1 MNTHISA
8 STLVAQRTHDVP
20 GEVWIDPLER
30 EGLPVHAP
38 IPNTRNRGES
48 GSSLRRRS
56 TWARGTRDGDV
67 DFGEKHVERLAKHQ
81 AAGVVRAHTRRGWGW
96 LHRSPNGKKAT
107 KSRGTGTQEGERGK
121 VDQGHR
127 GTDEKG
133 KAKKNTH
140 RRRYIPSDTEND
152 TDFADGE
159 FHRPGRTRKGVPGGW
174 LTPVM
179 HLPRVHAHRS
189 QQQHPED
196 NRRSHPDSPKFGNG
210 VLSTLLALYGHA
222 HEHDDEGSASG
233 ASTPGGRSRTS
244 SDAGSE
250 EGILPK
256 PDRPW
261 LFNQDDNDHSTSKGP
276 KDKHPAKISL
286 GRSLKGGS
294 ASSVLAHLRT
304 PALPAAPSPAAL
316 IAGAGTLSGAAAP
329 QQATLAPNLK
339 RPGYNLV
346 RYSMEEVPGIVART
360 PNVISRGLRRARSTD
375 SGVATIDRHMGRET
389 ESDTPC
395 ATVVESP
402 TTASEGFVDRPK
414 ASPDYPISTPGGK
427 GWTGRLR
434 DLPLP
439 IHFPPSHLRTLSPSY
454 PAIRKGPHTPDES
467 GSVTPRTA
475 SAVGTPVD
483 EFGEKKDYFDL
494 KHIEKETQRI
504 KERERI
510 ERKER
515 KKQRGKE
522 MRRKRRKAEVYV
534 RHSFSSLSG

>member
-38 IPNTRNRGES
+38 IPNARNRGES
-48 GSSLRRRS
+48 GGSLRRRS

-67 DFGEKHVERLAKHQ
+67 NLGEKHVERLAEHQ

-96 LHRSPNGKKAT
+96 FHRSPNSKKAT
-107 KSRGTGTQEGERGK
+107 KSRGTQEGERGK

-127 GTDEKG
+127 GTDKKG
-133 KAKKNTH
+133 KAKTH
-140 RRRYIPSDTEND
+140 THNRRRHNHSDTEND
-152 TDFADGE
+152 TDFTDRE
-159 FHRPGRTRKGVPGGW
+159 FHPPGRVRKGVPGSW
-174 LTPVM
+174 LAPVM
-179 HLPRVHAHRS
+179 HTHRGR
-189 QQQHPED
+189 QQHPED
-196 NRRSHPDSPKFGNG
+196 HHRGHHDSPKLGNG

-250 EGILPK
+250 EDILPK

-261 LFNQDDNDHSTSKGP
+261 LSDQDNHDHSTSKGP
-276 KDKHPAKISL
+276 KDKHPGKVSL

-304 PALPAAPSPAAL
+304 PALPAAPTPAAL

-375 SGVATIDRHMGRET
+375 SGIATIDRHMGREK
-389 ESDTPC
+389 ESGAESPDTPG

-402 TTASEGFVDRPK
+402 TTASEGLVDRPK

-427 GWTGRLR
+427 GWTERLK

-439 IHFPPSHLRTLSPSY
+439 MHFPPSHLRALSPSF
-454 PAIRKGPHTPDES
+454 AIKKGLYTSDES

-494 KHIEKETQRI
+494 KHVEKETQRI
-504 KERERI
+504 KEQERI

-522 MRRKRRKAEVYV
+522 IRRKRRKAEVYV
-534 RHSFSSLSG
+534 RHSFSSRF